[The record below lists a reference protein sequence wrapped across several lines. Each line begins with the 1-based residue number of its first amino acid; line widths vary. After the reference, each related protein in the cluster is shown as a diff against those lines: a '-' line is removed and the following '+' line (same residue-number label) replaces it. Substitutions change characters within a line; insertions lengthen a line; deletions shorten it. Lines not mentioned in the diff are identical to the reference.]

1 MTRPEL
7 PQPATPLK
15 RQAATSVFWVGVAM
29 VFARAIGALRKLILA
44 KLLLPSDFGLVAIAV
59 LAIDALQFLREL
71 GFGSALI
78 HRQEDVE
85 EASHTAFW
93 VILLSSLPLY
103 AIAFLAAEPLMLVF
117 NKEVETVRQAV
128 PVLRALAL
136 TMVISSIG
144 EVPIIL
150 LAKELNFRQRI
161 IPQMWGAF
169 AGGLLSISL
178 ALAGLGVWSM
188 VSGYLFETA
197 VAATVIWFI
206 SPWRPRWRF
215 NTRIAREMFGYGRN
229 IAASRVL
236 VFFITNIDD
245 AFVSKMLGLEP
256 LGQYGFAYD
265 LSNLPATQITRLVGQ
280 VMFPAF
286 SKVQHD
292 LHALREIYLKSTR
305 YVSLV
310 AVPVAICIIA
320 FAPEFIHGVYDE
332 PWWAPTVLPIQLLGI
347 YGLMRSIAAN
357 MGSVFQAGG
366 KPQWL
371 VRIAL
376 LRLGVMVAG
385 LYPATRY
392 YGIVGVSALS
402 AAVAVVDFVISMVL
416 SNRIIDL
423 PSAKFLRMLWPILGG
438 SLAAAVVAKLAHPW
452 LTGLPIWVSLPLA
465 GVVMAVV
472 YGALMWA
479 LDAEVRGLARTI
491 WGEAKRRGRAL
502 GSRRCSAEEPK
513 A

>member
-1 MTRPEL
+1 MTQPGA
-7 PQPATPLK
+7 PGPATSLK
-15 RQAATSVFWVGVAM
+15 RQAAASVFWVGVAM

-44 KLLLPSDFGLVAIAV
+44 KLLLPGDFGLVAIAV

-78 HRQEDVE
+78 HRQKDVE

-136 TMVISSIG
+136 TMVISSVG
-144 EVPIIL
+144 EVPVIL
-150 LAKELNFRQRI
+150 LAKDLNFRKRI
-161 IPQMWGAF
+161 IPQMWGAL
-169 AGGLLSISL
+169 AGGALSISL
-178 ALAGLGVWSM
+178 ALAGFGVWSM
-188 VSGYLFETA
+188 VSGYLFESV
-197 VAATVIWFI
+197 VAATVVWFI

-215 NTRIAREMFGYGRN
+215 NTRLAREMFGYGKN

-245 AFVSKMLGLEP
+245 AFVSKLLGLEP

-292 LHALREIYLKSTR
+292 LQALREIYLKSTR

-310 AVPVAICIIA
+310 SVPVALCIMA
-320 FAPEFIHGVYDE
+320 FAPEFIHGVYGE
-332 PWWAPTVLPIQLLGI
+332 PWWEPTILPIQLMGV

-402 AAVAVVDFVISMVL
+402 AVVSVLDFALSMVL
-416 SNRIIDL
+416 SNRIIGL
-423 PSAKFLRMLWPILGG
+423 ANAAFLRMLGPILGS
-438 SLAAAVVAKLAHPW
+438 SLAAAAVAKLFHP
-452 LTGLPIWVSLPLA
+452 LVTGLPIWISLPLA
-465 GVVMAVV
+465 GLVMMAA
-472 YGALMWA
+472 YGLLMWA
-479 LDAEVRGLARTI
+479 LDAEARGLARAI
-491 WGEAKRRGRAL
+491 WGQVSRRGRAL
-502 GSRRCSAEEPK
+502 LARRSAGETK